1 MGGESRAAGATRPG
15 LLARAGAP
23 APSPRP
29 TFKGRRGGESATPRR
44 HHARSA
50 LSPASRRWP
59 LAAPQLAETRG
70 ARGGRGRSGIGRSGC
85 FPAKQGVNT
94 FLRDACLPQP
104 LLPAIPRPRPRAT
117 YTARP
122 EERGGK
128 AQAAHYPRAARGA
141 EERAL
146 CPSPVRSPPS
156 HMQMRRINEQREGET
171 ELRPGGGVRGGRRAC
186 STHIPTCAGIRVHPV
201 AERAVTSLHKP
212 WLAPGP
218 RGRERAGGRRSPY
231 LPFRESGA
239 LDPSTHMTGTR
250 LPPVWGWAVCEC
262 LFWMRRR
269 RVQLPSLSTVHRPC
283 S

>member
-1 MGGESRAAGATRPG
+1 MAPRS
-15 LLARAGAP
+15 ARAPGEVRGWGSAGYSAP
-23 APSPRP
+23 PLASSISLPSAGSRP
-29 TFKGRRGGESATPRR
+29 TPGKGPDAGQRFTVPPDSAVRR
-44 HHARSA
+44 
-50 LSPASRRWP
+50 
-59 LAAPQLAETRG
+59 
-70 ARGGRGRSGIGRSGC
+70 
-85 FPAKQGVNT
+85 
-94 FLRDACLPQP
+94 
-104 LLPAIPRPRPRAT
+104 RPRPA
-117 YTARP
+117 TARP